1 MEQTDIWSIN
11 PSTSATFLRAATDVT
26 GGAFPRALVLKANT
40 LVPGSPPVL
49 AKDGAGYRLV
59 FTSEAGTAGDTGITF
74 TINGAVVGALDGHSA
89 STVNY
94 PEVVAGAAAG
104 AAVNSVYY
112 YSRIDSIVIS
122 GAAAGTLTVGTTGSL
137 ALPRCR
143 VKGFYIV
150 GGAGAGSLKI
160 DRHSW
165 TTNLGSVTTVPPVHT
180 SVTPGIAINVL
191 DVTTPAGATL
201 TQFLSLPGQGILT
214 GQQPTDFAVVV
225 DTAITDYTLFCG

>member
-11 PSTSATFLRAATDVT
+11 PSTSATFFKTAAVVT
-26 GGAFPRALVLKANT
+26 GGVFPRALTLTNT
-40 LVPGSPPVL
+40 DPVV
-49 AKDGAGYRLV
+49 AKEGAGYRLV
-59 FTSEAGTAGDTGITF
+59 FTSAGNDSGITF
-74 TINGAVVGALDGHSA
+74 TINGAVVGNLNPQGA
-89 STVNY
+89 SSINY
-94 PEVVAGAAAG
+94 PEVITGGNAG
-104 AAVNSVYY
+104 AVNSVYY

-122 GAAAGTLTVGTTGSL
+122 GAAAGTLSVGTTGSL

-160 DRHSW
+160 DRHTHTVTPGTP
-165 TTNLGSVTTVPPVHT
+165 TT
-180 SVTPGIAINVL
+180 VTPGIADNVL

-214 GQQPTDFAVVV
+214 GQQQNDFGVVV
-225 DTAITDYTLFCG
+225 ATAITDYTLFCG

>member
-74 TINGAVVGALDGHSA
+74 TINGSVVGALDANSA

-94 PEVVAGAAAG
+94 PEVVTGGNAG
-104 AAVNSVYY
+104 AVNSVYY

-122 GAAAGTLTVGTTGSL
+122 GAAAGTLSVGTTGSL

-160 DRHSW
+160 DRHTW
-165 TTNLGSVTTVPPVHT
+165 TTTPGVPTT
-180 SVTPGIAINVL
+180 VTPGIAINVL

-225 DTAITDYTLFCG
+225 ATAITDYTLFCG

>member
-11 PSTSATFLRAATDVT
+11 PSTSATFLRDATTVT

-40 LVPGSPPVL
+40 VVPGSPPVL

-59 FTSEAGTAGDTGITF
+59 FTSGGDDRGITF
-74 TINGAVVGALDGHSA
+74 TINGSVVGALDANSA

-94 PEVVAGAAAG
+94 PEVVTGGNAG
-104 AAVNSVYY
+104 AVNSLYY

-122 GAAAGTLTVGTTGSL
+122 GAAAGTLSVGTTGSL

-160 DRHSW
+160 DRHTW
-165 TTNLGSVTTVPPVHT
+165 TTTPGATTT
-180 SVTPGIAINVL
+180 VTPGIAINVL

-214 GQQPTDFAVVV
+214 GQQPTDFSVVV

>member
-11 PSTSATFLRAATDVT
+11 PSTSATFLRDATTVT
-26 GGAFPRALVLKANT
+26 GGAFPRALILKANT
-40 LVPGSPPVL
+40 VVPGSPPIL

-59 FTSEAGTAGDTGITF
+59 FTSGGDDRGITF
-74 TINGAVVGALDGHSA
+74 TINGSVVGALDANSA

-94 PEVVAGAAAG
+94 PEVVTGGNAG
-104 AAVNSVYY
+104 AVNSLYY

-122 GAAAGTLTVGTTGSL
+122 GAAAGTLSVGTTGSL

-160 DRHSW
+160 DRHTW
-165 TTNLGSVTTVPPVHT
+165 TTTPGVPTT
-180 SVTPGIAINVL
+180 VTPGIAINVL
-191 DVTTPAGATL
+191 DISTPAGATL

>member
-40 LVPGSPPVL
+40 VVPGSPPIL

-59 FTSEAGTAGDTGITF
+59 FTSEGGTAGDTGITF
-74 TINGAVVGALDGHSA
+74 TINGSVVGALDGHSA

-94 PEVVAGAAAG
+94 PEVVTGAAAG

-122 GAAAGTLTVGTTGSL
+122 GAAAGTLSVGTTGSL

-160 DRHSW
+160 DRHTW
-165 TTNLGSVTTVPPVHT
+165 TTTPGATTT
-180 SVTPGIAINVL
+180 VTPGIAINVL

>member
-11 PSTSATFLRAATDVT
+11 PSTSATFLRDATTVT

-40 LVPGSPPVL
+40 VVPGSPPVL

-94 PEVVAGAAAG
+94 PEVVTGAAAG

-160 DRHSW
+160 DRHTW
-165 TTNLGSVTTVPPVHT
+165 TTTPGATTT
-180 SVTPGIAINVL
+180 VTPGIVINVL

>member
-11 PSTSATFLRAATDVT
+11 PSTSATFLRDATTVT

-40 LVPGSPPVL
+40 VVPGSPPIL
-49 AKDGAGYRLV
+49 AKDGAGYRLM
-59 FTSEAGTAGDTGITF
+59 FTSGGDDRGITF
-74 TINGAVVGALDGHSA
+74 TINGSVVGALDANSA

-94 PEVVAGAAAG
+94 PEVVTGGNAG
-104 AAVNSVYY
+104 AVNSLYY

-122 GAAAGTLTVGTTGSL
+122 GAAAGTLSVGTTGSL

-160 DRHSW
+160 DRHTW
-165 TTNLGSVTTVPPVHT
+165 TTTPGAPTT
-180 SVTPGIAINVL
+180 VTPGIAVNVL
-191 DVTTPAGATL
+191 DITTPAGATL

-214 GQQPTDFAVVV
+214 GQQPTDFSVVV

>member
-1 MEQTDIWSIN
+1 M
-11 PSTSATFLRAATDVT
+11 
-26 GGAFPRALVLKANT
+26 
-40 LVPGSPPVL
+40 
-49 AKDGAGYRLV
+49 

-94 PEVVAGAAAG
+94 PEVVTGAAAG

-122 GAAAGTLTVGTTGSL
+122 GAAAGTLSVGTTGSL

-160 DRHSW
+160 DRHTW
-165 TTNLGSVTTVPPVHT
+165 TTTPGAPTT
-180 SVTPGIAINVL
+180 VTPGIAVNVL
-191 DVTTPAGATL
+191 DITTPAGATL

-214 GQQPTDFAVVV
+214 GQQPTDFSVVV

>member
-40 LVPGSPPVL
+40 VVPGSPPVL

-59 FTSEAGTAGDTGITF
+59 FTSGGDDRGITF
-74 TINGAVVGALDGHSA
+74 TINGSVVGALDANSA

-94 PEVVAGAAAG
+94 PEVVTGAAAG

-122 GAAAGTLTVGTTGSL
+122 GAAAGTLSVGTTGSL

-160 DRHSW
+160 DRHTW
-165 TTNLGSVTTVPPVHT
+165 TTTPGVPTT
-180 SVTPGIAINVL
+180 VTPGIAINVL
-191 DVTTPAGATL
+191 DISTPAGATL

>member
-11 PSTSATFLRAATDVT
+11 PSTSATFLRDATTVT

-40 LVPGSPPVL
+40 VVPGSPPIL

-59 FTSEAGTAGDTGITF
+59 FTSGGDDRGITF
-74 TINGAVVGALDGHSA
+74 TINGSVVGALDANSA

-94 PEVVAGAAAG
+94 PEVVTGGNAG
-104 AAVNSVYY
+104 AVNSLYY

-122 GAAAGTLTVGTTGSL
+122 GAAAGTLSVGTTGSL

-160 DRHSW
+160 DRHTW
-165 TTNLGSVTTVPPVHT
+165 TTTPGATTT
-180 SVTPGIAINVL
+180 VTPGIAINVL

>member
-11 PSTSATFLRAATDVT
+11 PSTSATFLRDATTVT

-40 LVPGSPPVL
+40 VVPGSPPIL

-59 FTSEAGTAGDTGITF
+59 FTSGGDDRGITF
-74 TINGAVVGALDGHSA
+74 TINGSVVGALDANSA

-94 PEVVAGAAAG
+94 PEVVTGGNAG
-104 AAVNSVYY
+104 AVNSLYY

-122 GAAAGTLTVGTTGSL
+122 GAAAGTLSVGTTGSL

-160 DRHSW
+160 DRHTW
-165 TTNLGSVTTVPPVHT
+165 TTTPGAPTT
-180 SVTPGIAINVL
+180 VTPGIAVNVL
-191 DVTTPAGATL
+191 DITTPAGATL

>member
-11 PSTSATFLRAATDVT
+11 PSTSATFLRDATTVT

-40 LVPGSPPVL
+40 VVPGSPPIL

-59 FTSEAGTAGDTGITF
+59 FTSGGDDRGITF
-74 TINGAVVGALDGHSA
+74 TINGSVVGALDANSA

-94 PEVVAGAAAG
+94 PEVVTGGNAG
-104 AAVNSVYY
+104 AVNSLYY

-122 GAAAGTLTVGTTGSL
+122 AAAAGDVSVGTVGDL

-143 VKGFYIV
+143 IKGFYIL
-150 GGAGAGSLKI
+150 GDAATGSLKVN
-160 DRHSW
+160 RFSY
-165 TTNLGSVTTVPPVHT
+165 TTSAYPTVAVE
-180 SVTPGIAINVL
+180 SLL
-191 DVTTPAGATL
+191 DISTPAGATL

-214 GQQPTDFAVVV
+214 GQQQNDFAVVTL
-225 DTAITDYTLFCG
+225 DGADYSLFCG

>member
-11 PSTSATFLRAATDVT
+11 PSISATFFKTAAVVT
-26 GGAFPRALVLKANT
+26 GGVFPRALTLTNT
-40 LVPGSPPVL
+40 NPVV
-49 AKDGAGYRLV
+49 AKEGAGYRLV
-59 FTSEAGTAGDTGITF
+59 FTSAGNDSGITF
-74 TINGAVVGALDGHSA
+74 TINGTVVGNLVDGPS
-89 STVNY
+89 SVNY
-94 PEVVAGAAAG
+94 PEVVTGGNAG
-104 AAVNSVYY
+104 AVNSVYY

-122 GAAAGTLTVGTTGSL
+122 GAAAGTVAVGTVGSL

-160 DRHSW
+160 DRHTH
-165 TTNLGSVTTVPPVHT
+165 TTNLGTVTTVPPASSVHT
-180 SVTPGIAINVL
+180 SITPGIANNIL

-214 GQQPTDFAVVV
+214 GQQQNDFSVVV
-225 DTAITDYTLFCG
+225 DTGLTDYTLFCG